1 MNIWGIIIGGAT
13 GFAIGGPIG
22 ALLGAAAGHYAEKKL
37 KGPSDPLEARKI
49 AFTVA
54 IIALSAKMA
63 KADGIISRS
72 EISAFR
78 QKVHIP
84 AEDLKRVGQ
93 FWDLARQT
101 PDGFQSYAK
110 QCVELFGNKAPILEQ
125 LIELLFY
132 IAKADGEIKSAEW
145 DYLSSVAVIFGFNEI
160 DFNRMTEIYGSGKG
174 AAHTIL
180 GISADA
186 SDDEIKAAWRK
197 LVQENHPDKL
207 VSQGLPDEFVQAAT
221 DRLRLINT
229 AYQSMLN
236 HPPRN
241 EV

>member
-22 ALLGAAAGHYAEKKL
+22 ALLGAAAGHYAEVKF
-37 KGPSDPLEARKI
+37 KGPSNSFESKKI

-63 KADGIISRS
+63 KADGVITRS
-72 EISAFR
+72 EITAFR

-84 AEDLKRVGQ
+84 TEDLKRVGQ

-110 QCVELFGNKAPILEQ
+110 QSVALFGSRAPILEQ
-125 LIELLFY
+125 LLELLFF
-132 IAKADGEIKSAEW
+132 IAKADGEISTPEW
-145 DYLSSVAVIFGFNEI
+145 NYLNIVSSIFGFDELE
-160 DFNRMTEIYGSGKG
+160 FQRMADIYGSGEG

-180 GISADA
+180 GIEADA
-186 SDDEIKAAWRK
+186 SEGEIKGAWRK
-197 LVQENHPDKL
+197 LVRENHPDKL
-207 VSQGLPDEFVQAAT
+207 ISQGLPDEFVQAAA
-221 DRLRLINT
+221 DRLRLINA
-229 AYQSMLN
+229 AYHSMLK
-236 HPPRN
+236 RI
-241 EV
+241 

>member
-22 ALLGAAAGHYAEKKL
+22 ALLGAAAGHYAEVKF
-37 KGPSDPLEARKI
+37 KGPSNSFESKKI

-63 KADGIISRS
+63 KADGVITRS
-72 EISAFR
+72 EITAFR

-84 AEDLKRVGQ
+84 IEDLKRVGQ

-110 QCVELFGNKAPILEQ
+110 QSVALFGSRAPILEQ
-125 LIELLFY
+125 LLELLFF
-132 IAKADGEIKSAEW
+132 IAKADGEISTPEW
-145 DYLSSVAVIFGFNEI
+145 NYLNIVSSIFGFDELE
-160 DFNRMTEIYGSGKG
+160 FQRMADIYGSGEG

-180 GISADA
+180 GIEADA
-186 SDDEIKAAWRK
+186 SEGEIKGAWRK
-197 LVQENHPDKL
+197 LVRENHPDKL
-207 VSQGLPDEFVQAAT
+207 ISQGLPDEFVQAAA
-221 DRLRLINT
+221 DRLRLINA
-229 AYQSMLN
+229 AYHSMLK
-236 HPPRN
+236 RI
-241 EV
+241 

>member
-1 MNIWGIIIGGAT
+1 
-13 GFAIGGPIG
+13 
-22 ALLGAAAGHYAEKKL
+22 
-37 KGPSDPLEARKI
+37 
-49 AFTVA
+49 
-54 IIALSAKMA
+54 
-63 KADGIISRS
+63 
-72 EISAFR
+72 
-78 QKVHIP
+78 
-84 AEDLKRVGQ
+84 
-93 FWDLARQT
+93 
-101 PDGFQSYAK
+101 
-110 QCVELFGNKAPILEQ
+110 
-125 LIELLFY
+125 
-132 IAKADGEIKSAEW
+132 
-145 DYLSSVAVIFGFNEI
+145 

-236 HPPRN
+236 RPPRN

>member
-22 ALLGAAAGHYAEKKL
+22 ALLGAAAGHYAEAKF
-37 KGPSDPLEARKI
+37 KGPSDSFESKKI

-63 KADGIISRS
+63 KADGVITRS
-72 EISAFR
+72 EITAFR

-84 AEDLKRVGQ
+84 TEDLKRVGQ

-110 QCVELFGNKAPILEQ
+110 QSVALFGSRAPILEQ
-125 LIELLFY
+125 LLELLFF
-132 IAKADGEIKSAEW
+132 IAKADGEISTPEW
-145 DYLSSVAVIFGFNEI
+145 NYLNIVSSIFGFDEGE
-160 DFNRMTEIYGSGKG
+160 FQRMADIYGSGEG

-180 GISADA
+180 GIASDA
-186 SDDEIKAAWRK
+186 SEREIKVAWRK
-197 LVQENHPDKL
+197 LVRENHPDKL
-207 VSQGLPDEFVQAAT
+207 ISQGLPEEFVQAAT
-221 DRLRLINT
+221 DRLRLINA
-229 AYQSMLN
+229 AYHSMLK
-236 HPPRN
+236 RI
-241 EV
+241 

>member
-22 ALLGAAAGHYAEKKL
+22 ALLGAAAGHYAEAKF
-37 KGPSDPLEARKI
+37 KGPSNSIESKKI

-63 KADGIISRS
+63 KADGVITRS
-72 EISAFR
+72 EITAFR

-84 AEDLKRVGQ
+84 TEDLKRVGQ

-110 QCVELFGNKAPILEQ
+110 QSVALFGSRAPILEQ
-125 LIELLFY
+125 LLELLFF
-132 IAKADGEIKSAEW
+132 IAKADGEISTPEW
-145 DYLSSVAVIFGFNEI
+145 NYLNIVSSIFGFDEGE
-160 DFNRMTEIYGSGKG
+160 FQRMADIYGSGEG

-180 GISADA
+180 GITADA
-186 SDDEIKAAWRK
+186 SEREIKAAWRK
-197 LVQENHPDKL
+197 LVRENHPDKL
-207 VSQGLPDEFVQAAT
+207 ISQGLPEEFVQAAT
-221 DRLRLINT
+221 DRLRLINA
-229 AYQSMLN
+229 AYHSMLK
-236 HPPRN
+236 RI
-241 EV
+241 

>member
-22 ALLGAAAGHYAEKKL
+22 ALLGAAAGHYAEAKF
-37 KGPSDPLEARKI
+37 KGPSDSFESKKI

-63 KADGIISRS
+63 KADGVITRS
-72 EISAFR
+72 EITAFR

-84 AEDLKRVGQ
+84 TEDLKRVGQ

-110 QCVELFGNKAPILEQ
+110 QSVALFGSRAPILEQ
-125 LIELLFY
+125 LLELLFF
-132 IAKADGEIKSAEW
+132 IAKADGEISTPEW
-145 DYLSSVAVIFGFNEI
+145 NYLNIVSSIFGFDEGE
-160 DFNRMTEIYGSGKG
+160 FQRMADIYGSGEG

-180 GISADA
+180 GIAVDA
-186 SDDEIKAAWRK
+186 SENEIKAAWRK
-197 LVQENHPDKL
+197 LVHENHPDKL
-207 VSQGLPDEFVQAAT
+207 ISQGLPDEFVQAAT
-221 DRLRLINT
+221 DRLRLINA
-229 AYQSMLN
+229 AYHSMLK
-236 HPPRN
+236 RI
-241 EV
+241 

>member
-22 ALLGAAAGHYAEKKL
+22 ALLGAAAGHYAEAKL
-37 KGPSDPLEARKI
+37 KGPIDPFESKKI

-63 KADGIISRS
+63 KADGVIKRS
-72 EISAFR
+72 EITAFR

-101 PDGFQSYAK
+101 PDGYQSYA
-110 QCVELFGNKAPILEQ
+110 QQIVDLFGSGAPILEQ
-125 LIELLFY
+125 LLELLFF
-132 IAKADGEIKSAEW
+132 IAKADGDISSPEW
-145 DYLSSVAVIFGFNEI
+145 EYLSSVSSIFGFNENE
-160 DFNRMTEIYGSGKG
+160 FNRMSDIYGSENG
-174 AAHTIL
+174 AAHRIL
-180 GISADA
+180 GISENANEN
-186 SDDEIKAAWRK
+186 EIKVAWRK
-197 LVQENHPDKL
+197 LVKENHPDKL
-207 VSQGLPDEFVQAAT
+207 ISQGLPTEFVQAAT

-229 AYQSMLN
+229 AYHSMLK
-236 HPPRN
+236 HK
-241 EV
+241 

>member
-22 ALLGAAAGHYAEKKL
+22 ALLGAAAGHYAEAKFN
-37 KGPSDPLEARKI
+37 GPSNSIESKKI

-63 KADGIISRS
+63 KADGVITLS
-72 EISAFR
+72 EITAFR

-84 AEDLKRVGQ
+84 TEDLKRVGQ

-110 QCVELFGNKAPILEQ
+110 QSVALFGSRAPILEQ
-125 LIELLFY
+125 LLELLFF
-132 IAKADGEIKSAEW
+132 IAKADGEISTPEW
-145 DYLSSVAVIFGFNEI
+145 NYLSLVSSIFGFDEGE
-160 DFNRMTEIYGSGKG
+160 FQRMADIYGSGEG

-180 GISADA
+180 GIAVDA
-186 SDDEIKAAWRK
+186 SKSEIKAAWRR
-197 LVQENHPDKL
+197 LVRENHPDKL
-207 VSQGLPDEFVQAAT
+207 ISQGLPDEFVQAAT
-221 DRLRLINT
+221 DRLRLINA
-229 AYQSMLN
+229 AYHSMLK
-236 HPPRN
+236 RI
-241 EV
+241 